1 MTLQEL
7 MEHILD
13 TYDVEPD
20 GKDISMIHRAQTRLR
35 NRAYA
40 GSPKWNQHH
49 SMDPHSGCSGRSIHT
64 TIYLKE

>member
-20 GKDISMIHRAQTRLR
+20 GKDISMIHRAQE
-35 NRAYA
+35 A
-40 GSPKWNQHH
+40 PQK
-49 SMDPHSGCSGRSIHT
+49 
-64 TIYLKE
+64 